1 MCKCAQI
8 SAQTYHIRKQRRFI
22 LKVSSVITEYNPF
35 HNGHKYQLNKVS
47 EETGC
52 DYKVIIMSGN
62 FVQRGQPAIMDKY
75 TRTKM
80 ALSCGADLVLELPVS
95 FASSSAEFFAKGAI
109 SILDSCSVIDTLCYG
124 VENNEHGLIR
134 EIASVLHDE
143 PQLFSDT
150 LKKYMKSGMSYP
162 AARTK
167 SLLHV
172 LRGYDT
178 ICAVS
183 YTHLTLP
190 TIA

>member
-95 FASSSAEFFAKGAI
+95 FASS
-109 SILDSCSVIDTLCYG
+109 
-124 VENNEHGLIR
+124 
-134 EIASVLHDE
+134 
-143 PQLFSDT
+143 
-150 LKKYMKSGMSYP
+150 
-162 AARTK
+162 
-167 SLLHV
+167 
-172 LRGYDT
+172 
-178 ICAVS
+178 
-183 YTHLTLP
+183 
-190 TIA
+190 

>member
-1 MCKCAQI
+1 MCKCTQI

-95 FASSSAEFFAKGAI
+95 FASSSA
-109 SILDSCSVIDTLCYG
+109 
-124 VENNEHGLIR
+124 
-134 EIASVLHDE
+134 
-143 PQLFSDT
+143 
-150 LKKYMKSGMSYP
+150 
-162 AARTK
+162 
-167 SLLHV
+167 
-172 LRGYDT
+172 
-178 ICAVS
+178 
-183 YTHLTLP
+183 
-190 TIA
+190 